1 MEAPDKKETSG
12 VYGYTPEGIANPKR
26 ILLGKKWVATG
37 GKDIEVVPEAP
48 RKPYKVPAATQ
59 EELAEL
65 YKRPSVKKYL
75 TYTRNVPTVSKP
87 NSGSNT

>member
-1 MEAPDKKETSG
+1 MEINDKKENSG

-26 ILLGKKWVATG
+26 VFLRNRWVATG
-37 GKDIEVVPEAP
+37 GKDLEIVPEP
-48 RKPYKVPAATQ
+48 PGKPYKVPAATQ
-59 EELAEL
+59 EDLAEL
-65 YKRPSVKKYL
+65 FKKPGFKQYL